1 MSDFTQVN
9 AGAMQQGIGD
19 LQTAYNGTESTLT
32 DLEQQLE
39 ASLAQWDGGA
49 REAYGVAKAKWDQAA
64 NHMAQ
69 VIQKMQTT
77 LTSISDNYD
86 SNERTIAGSWQ

>member
-19 LQTAYNGTESTLT
+19 LRTAHSGTENTLNE
-32 DLEQQLE
+32 LEQQLE
-39 ASLAQWDGGA
+39 ASLAQWDGAA
-49 REAYGVAKAKWDQAA
+49 REAYSVAKAKWDQASA
-64 NHMAQ
+64 HMAQ

-86 SNERTIAGSWQ
+86 SNERNIEGSWA